1 MYVIREG
8 WPRPVV
14 VARVRVPAPAP
25 RANRKQGALAL
36 VTATEDPYTLRVSF
50 FLQESPLTRSEIVC
64 NAYATDD
71 GIDVEYLYHDQQMR
85 TIAGSTWNAPQ
96 ESQMRLTPIL
106 IAQIEAGVMAE
117 LWNAFRRKVRVMEMA

>member
-1 MYVIREG
+1 M
-8 WPRPVV
+8 
-14 VARVRVPAPAP
+14 
-25 RANRKQGALAL
+25 